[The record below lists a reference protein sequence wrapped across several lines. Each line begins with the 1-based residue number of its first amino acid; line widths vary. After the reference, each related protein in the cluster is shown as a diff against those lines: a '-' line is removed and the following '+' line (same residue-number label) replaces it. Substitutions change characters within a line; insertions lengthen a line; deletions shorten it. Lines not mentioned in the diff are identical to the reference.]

1 MEIFLASNNGHKR
14 KEFAELFPRHAVV
27 VPGDRGVSFAPDET
41 GNSFAE
47 NCLIKARALFEILRA
62 EGIDSPVIA
71 DDSGLC
77 VDILGGRPGVRT
89 SRYGGTLPQ
98 EEKNRLLVEE
108 VNAAVLSKPSS
119 GPFLRE
125 RSCRYVCALA
135 LYASADRFFLAQ
147 ETMEGE
153 IVGRIDMARGAE
165 GFGYDPVVYLKEFRM
180 TVAELP
186 AARKN
191 EVSHRG
197 KAARALMRLLEFSP
211 PADNQG
217 KYRKA

>member
-1 MEIFLASNNGHKR
+1 MEIFLASGNGHKR
-14 KEFAELFPRHAVV
+14 KEFAALFPGHSVV
-27 VPGDRGVSFAPDET
+27 IPGDRGFSFAPEET

-47 NCLIKARALFEILRA
+47 NCLIKARALFGILRA
-62 EGIDSPVIA
+62 EGIRSPVLA

-77 VDILGGRPGVRT
+77 VDILGGRPGILT
-89 SRYGGTLPQ
+89 SRYGGDALSQ
-98 EEKNRLLVEE
+98 AEKNRMLVEE
-108 VNAAVLSKPSS
+108 VNAALLSATLSKPLSRD
-119 GPFLRE
+119 GR

-135 LYASADRFFLAQ
+135 LYAGDDRFFLAQ

-153 IVGRIDMARGAE
+153 IVERIGLARGAE
-165 GFGYDPVVYLKEFRM
+165 GFGYDPVVYLKEFGR

-186 AARKN
+186 AAQKN

-197 KAARALMRLLEFSP
+197 KAARALMRLLEFPS

-217 KYRKA
+217 KR